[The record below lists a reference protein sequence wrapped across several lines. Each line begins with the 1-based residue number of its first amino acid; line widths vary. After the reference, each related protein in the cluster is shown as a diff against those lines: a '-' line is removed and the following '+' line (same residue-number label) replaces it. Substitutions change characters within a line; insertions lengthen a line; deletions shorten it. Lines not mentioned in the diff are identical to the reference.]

1 MPAFGSGNHAGGSA
15 MTLRPNLHPI
25 LHLAARISR
34 PLGLRRRPFWA
45 AAMATAW
52 LWTAAFGA
60 IAAAADAPFGF
71 RDLEVYPASTAGVGL
86 RCVDLDRD
94 GRLDLVFAYNHD
106 TSIRLLLQRDPSAA
120 PPPAAAG
127 ADDSGAGSVN
137 RIPFD
142 QRFNVQ
148 RIYTEK
154 EIKSLDVGDLDG
166 DGKLDIAYYGDP
178 PELVVLYQGEE
189 WGARK
194 EKIPIQ
200 DGVAS
205 ARALRIADA
214 NGDGRADLYLLGKGK
229 QYLFLQRA
237 DGTLAR
243 PELLYSAARDAVA
256 FQVAD
261 LDGNGELDL
270 VTFSPRSPQPVT
282 LRLKRR
288 GSLGPERRFTLPPLH
303 DALAVDLDG
312 DGAAELATIQ
322 GNTRRVIVYR
332 WGPLEESRATWHVGE
347 RWLAFRPDLDSRN
360 RRLSFGDL
368 NGDGRLDA
376 VVSYGEV
383 AEADVYLGSETG
395 DLSGPYPS
403 PTLSEVCGLAL
414 GDFVGGDGVEGGAE
428 LLVAS
433 AKEKS
438 LGWSRWQEAGRFSIP
453 RTVPLVDE
461 PLALVGLAKPDAWR
475 DAAPSSHLAALLS
488 RSSDAATPYR
498 VSIVALEGESGIKV
512 LAQQA
517 FKAGAHPNG
526 FLPLR
531 LQAGDELDA
540 LVSVPFDMPRIYRWT
555 RNAASGAIDASE
567 DLAAGKD
574 FGASQLAKLPPEAL
588 SIARFPIGDAAARDD
603 LVVASRSHARAL
615 RLGGAGRLEILEQF
629 STGNA
634 AADLGGAVALEIDG
648 DPDLEVLAFDKAAS
662 TLEAL
667 DRDERGVYR
676 RRQALPLPGFKFE
689 RIDAGDFNGDGHQDL
704 VLVGSDA
711 MAILVRGR
719 ENAGFVEAAQ
729 FDPAGPE
736 LSTEEARRFGAPDL
750 LAVGD
755 LNHDGRRDLVVATEP
770 GYYLNFLP
778 GADHARGGALEAALR
793 FRIFE
798 EKSYMRAG
806 LSQGAR
812 EMEAADVDG
821 DGKQDLV
828 VLIHDRI
835 LIYPQD

>member
-1 MPAFGSGNHAGGSA
+1 
-15 MTLRPNLHPI
+15 
-25 LHLAARISR
+25 
-34 PLGLRRRPFWA
+34 
-45 AAMATAW
+45 
-52 LWTAAFGA
+52 
-60 IAAAADAPFGF
+60 
-71 RDLEVYPASTAGVGL
+71 
-86 RCVDLDRD
+86 
-94 GRLDLVFAYNHD
+94 
-106 TSIRLLLQRDPSAA
+106 
-120 PPPAAAG
+120 
-127 ADDSGAGSVN
+127 
-137 RIPFD
+137 
-142 QRFNVQ
+142 
-148 RIYTEK
+148 
-154 EIKSLDVGDLDG
+154 
-166 DGKLDIAYYGDP
+166 
-178 PELVVLYQGEE
+178 
-189 WGARK
+189 
-194 EKIPIQ
+194 
-200 DGVAS
+200 
-205 ARALRIADA
+205 
-214 NGDGRADLYLLGKGK
+214 
-229 QYLFLQRA
+229 
-237 DGTLAR
+237 
-243 PELLYSAARDAVA
+243 
-256 FQVAD
+256 
-261 LDGNGELDL
+261 
-270 VTFSPRSPQPVT
+270 
-282 LRLKRR
+282 
-288 GSLGPERRFTLPPLH
+288 
-303 DALAVDLDG
+303 
-312 DGAAELATIQ
+312 
-322 GNTRRVIVYR
+322 
-332 WGPLEESRATWHVGE
+332 
-347 RWLAFRPDLDSRN
+347 
-360 RRLSFGDL
+360 
-368 NGDGRLDA
+368 
-376 VVSYGEV
+376 
-383 AEADVYLGSETG
+383 
-395 DLSGPYPS
+395 
-403 PTLSEVCGLAL
+403 
-414 GDFVGGDGVEGGAE
+414 
-428 LLVAS
+428 
-433 AKEKS
+433 
-438 LGWSRWQEAGRFSIP
+438 
-453 RTVPLVDE
+453 
-461 PLALVGLAKPDAWR
+461 
-475 DAAPSSHLAALLS
+475 
-488 RSSDAATPYR
+488 
-498 VSIVALEGESGIKV
+498 
-512 LAQQA
+512 
-517 FKAGAHPNG
+517 
-526 FLPLR
+526 
-531 LQAGDELDA
+531 
-540 LVSVPFDMPRIYRWT
+540 MPRIYRWT

-648 DPDLEVLAFDKAAS
+648 DPDLEVLTFDKAAS